1 MSRGSRRKSLFLAQ
15 KLSRVVGFNLEM
27 TDSNPTAFLSFHF
40 HFQRTGSDK
49 RDTNALGLLP
59 DLRQQRTTKATANAR
74 RTNFLTLALALA
86 RRSARETLFFLLRV
100 LG

>member
-40 HFQRTGSDK
+40 QRTGSDK

-59 DLRQQRTTKATANAR
+59 DLRRQRTTKATANAR
-74 RTNFLTLALALA
+74 QTNFLTLALALA